1 MLRHFRRNLPNPW
14 PVHPRKKFPL
24 KDNPL
29 RNPGQSLDEAIQ
41 RLMDEDVSV
50 LIAVM
55 MLCLVTAGYEWW
67 RWYANVPYHPVYTT
81 LFGGGIATYCVFRLY
96 RLKQQLKT
104 LKLARDGEKAVGQ
117 YLERLRE
124 KGYRIFHDVIGDH
137 FNLDHVIIGS
147 QGIFTI
153 ETKTFSKP
161 IKGKANIYFDGKAI
175 TINGNTPERNPITQ
189 AQAQAHWLS
198 EQITAS
204 TGQTHPIK
212 PVVVF
217 PGWFVTSSSQAKS
230 SNVWVINLKGLPKFL
245 EHAPNRLNPET
256 VQLIAYHLSRYVRT
270 QAQTDRKS

>member
-1 MLRHFRRNLPNPW
+1 VSGL
-14 PVHPRKKFPL
+14 
-24 KDNPL
+24 
-29 RNPGQSLDEAIQ
+29 S
-41 RLMDEDVSV
+41 RLGACSK
-50 LIAVM
+50 
-55 MLCLVTAGYEWW
+55 
-67 RWYANVPYHPVYTT
+67 N
-81 LFGGGIATYCVFRLY
+81 FGSPFRL
-96 RLKQQLKT
+96 
-104 LKLARDGEKAVGQ
+104 
-117 YLERLRE
+117 
-124 KGYRIFHDVIGDH
+124 
-137 FNLDHVIIGS
+137 
-147 QGIFTI
+147 
-153 ETKTFSKP
+153 
-161 IKGKANIYFDGKAI
+161 
-175 TINGNTPERNPITQ
+175 ITQ